1 MARTV
6 LDGAWEVVDEW
17 ATTQEPRT
25 EIFSLS
31 FDVRGDD
38 YRYSFQEGW
47 AVINTDE
54 RLLIGDEIVGR
65 NTLYDVMKKLPDVD
79 FTELSEENKTLLKRL
94 VNGITSEVGRALV
107 GVAFLQLTIKSIA
120 PDQSIRLHKGTTRR
134 GSFSWVDGIS
144 MRTIDSTY
152 STPFLREQGLLNV
165 NKFGVFMTRSLA
177 ENYPYSKLY
186 KAEMRGPFTEWI
198 DIVDAIEDESMPAE
212 LGLYYLMAQ
221 LKNKSDAFNSMADEA
236 VALAEKYSDKSFE
249 GISKFMKDFFNE
261 TDYSARAFE
270 IVIHGFMQA
279 MDESHLLGDLDLVP
293 MSQMRS
299 ANKKHGN
306 IGDVELK
313 DGRVIVEA
321 WDAKYGKPYLR
332 DELEELRD
340 KILTSPGVKVA
351 GFIVDSEVDRRRDV
365 INRAEEI
372 SLETGVEIELFSFDE
387 WVAYQTKRIAKS
399 ELDKVADRWLL
410 AVVESFAQRRLD
422 IAPLDEPCEAWV
434 SDLIKKLK

>member
-1 MARTV
+1 MGKEKEKDNSH
-6 LDGAWEVVDEW
+6 LDVYLDRYELHRNDVVTTYYEGFQNA
-17 ATTQEPRT
+17 ATQQ
-25 EIFSLS
+25 
-31 FDVRGDD
+31 
-38 YRYSFQEGW
+38 RYEK
-47 AVINTDE
+47 INTE
-54 RLLIGDEIVGR
+54 LANGY
-65 NTLYDVMKKLPDVD
+65 LYKIMEKLPDVD
-79 FTELSEENKTLLKRL
+79 FAELSEENKVLLRRL

-107 GVAFLQLTIKSIA
+107 GVAFLQLTIKSIT

-186 KAEMRGPFTEWI
+186 KAEMRGPFAEWI
-198 DIVDAIEDESMPAE
+198 DIVDAIEDESMPAL
-212 LGLYYLMAQ
+212 LGLYYLMAL
-221 LKNKSDAFNSMADEA
+221 LKNKSDAFNKMADEA
-236 VALAEKYSDKSFE
+236 VELASKYEDKSFG
-249 GISKFMKDFFNE
+249 GISALMKSFFNDTE
-261 TDYSARAFE
+261 YSARAFE

-279 MDESHLLGDLDLVP
+279 MAESNMIGDLDLVP

-313 DGRVIVEA
+313 DGRVIVES

-351 GFIVDSEVDRRRDV
+351 GFIVDGEVDRRKDIV
-365 INRAEEI
+365 ERAEEI
-372 SLETGVEIELFSFDE
+372 SVETGVDIQLFSFDE
-387 WVAYQTKRIAKS
+387 WIQYQTQRIADS
-399 ELDKVADRWLL
+399 QLDRIAGRWLI
-410 AVVESFAQRRLD
+410 AVVESFAQRRPE
-422 IAPLDEPCEAWV
+422 IAPIDEPCEAWV
-434 SDLIKKLK
+434 KDLIEKLK

>member
-1 MARTV
+1 MSKDKDNSH
-6 LDGAWEVVDEW
+6 LDVYLDRYELHRNDEITTYYEGFQNA
-17 ATTQEPRT
+17 ATQR
-25 EIFSLS
+25 
-31 FDVRGDD
+31 
-38 YRYSFQEGW
+38 RYEK
-47 AVINTDE
+47 INTE
-54 RLLIGDEIVGR
+54 LSNGY
-65 NTLYDVMKKLPDVD
+65 LYKIMEKLSDVD
-79 FTELSEENKTLLKRL
+79 FAELSEENKVLLRRL

-107 GVAFLQLTIKSIA
+107 GVAFLQLTIKSIT

-186 KAEMRGPFTEWI
+186 KAEMRGPFAEWI
-198 DIVDAIEDESMPAE
+198 DIVDAIEDKSMPAL
-212 LGLYYLMAQ
+212 LGLYYLMAL
-221 LKNKSDAFNSMADEA
+221 LKNKSDAFNKMADEA
-236 VALAEKYSDKSFE
+236 VELALKYKDISFGSIAALMKSFYNDTE
-249 GISKFMKDFFNE
+249 
-261 TDYSARAFE
+261 YSARAFE

-279 MDESHLLGDLDLVP
+279 MAESNMIGDLDLVP

-313 DGRVIVEA
+313 DGRVIVES

-340 KILTSPGVKVA
+340 KILTSPGVKIA
-351 GFIVDSEVDRRRDV
+351 GFIVDGEVDRRKDIV
-365 INRAEEI
+365 DRAEEI
-372 SLETGVEIELFSFDE
+372 SLETGVDIQLFSFDE
-387 WVAYQTKRIAKS
+387 WIRYQTQRIADS
-399 ELDKVADRWLL
+399 QLDKISSRWLI
-410 AVVESFAQRRLD
+410 AVVESFAQRRPE
-422 IAPLDEPCEAWV
+422 IAPIDEPCEAWV
-434 SDLIKKLK
+434 KDLIKKLK

>member
-1 MARTV
+1 MPSKNSDNSH
-6 LDGAWEVVDEW
+6 LDVYLDRYELHQNDVVTTYYEGFQNA
-17 ATTQEPRT
+17 ATQQ
-25 EIFSLS
+25 
-31 FDVRGDD
+31 
-38 YRYSFQEGW
+38 RYEK
-47 AVINTDE
+47 INTA
-54 RLLIGDEIVGR
+54 LSNGY
-65 NTLYDVMKKLPDVD
+65 LYDVMKKLPDVD
-79 FTELSEENKTLLKRL
+79 FAELSEENKTLLKRL

-212 LGLYYLMAQ
+212 LGLYYLMAL
-221 LKNKSDAFNSMADEA
+221 LKNKSDVFNSMADEA
-236 VALAEKYSDKSFE
+236 VALAEKYGDKSFE
-249 GISKFMKDFFNE
+249 GITMFMKDFFNE

-399 ELDKVADRWLL
+399 ELDKVAVRWLL

-422 IAPLDEPCEAWV
+422 IAPIDEPCEAWV

>member
-1 MARTV
+1 MGKNIDNSH
-6 LDGAWEVVDEW
+6 LDVYLDRYELHRNDVVTTYYEGFQNA
-17 ATTQEPRT
+17 ATQQRYEKINN
-25 EIFSLS
+25 ELS
-31 FDVRGDD
+31 NG
-38 YRYSFQEGW
+38 Y
-47 AVINTDE
+47 
-54 RLLIGDEIVGR
+54 
-65 NTLYDVMKKLPDVD
+65 LYKIMEKLPDVD
-79 FTELSEENKTLLKRL
+79 FAELSEENKVLLRRL

-107 GVAFLQLTIKSIA
+107 GVAFLQLTIKSIT

-186 KAEMRGPFTEWI
+186 KAEMRGPFAEWI
-198 DIVDAIEDESMPAE
+198 DIVDAIEDESMPAL
-212 LGLYYLMAQ
+212 LGLYYLMAL
-221 LKNKSDAFNSMADEA
+221 LKNKSDAFNKMADEA
-236 VALAEKYSDKSFE
+236 VELASKYEDKSFG
-249 GISKFMKDFFNE
+249 GISALMKSFFNDTE
-261 TDYSARAFE
+261 YSARAFE

-279 MDESHLLGDLDLVP
+279 MAESNMIGDLDLVP

-313 DGRVIVEA
+313 DGRVIVES

-332 DELEELRD
+332 DELEELRE

-351 GFIVDSEVDRRRDV
+351 GFIVDGEVDRRKDIV
-365 INRAEEI
+365 ERAEEI
-372 SLETGVEIELFSFDE
+372 SVETGVDIQLLSFDE
-387 WVAYQTKRIAKS
+387 WIQYQTQRIADS
-399 ELDKVADRWLL
+399 QLDRIAGRWLI
-410 AVVESFAQRRLD
+410 AVVESFAQRRPE
-422 IAPLDEPCEAWV
+422 IAPIDEPCEAWV
-434 SDLIKKLK
+434 KDLIEKLK

>member
-1 MARTV
+1 MPSKNSDNSH
-6 LDGAWEVVDEW
+6 LDVYLDRYELHQNDVVTTYYEGFQNA
-17 ATTQEPRT
+17 ATQQ
-25 EIFSLS
+25 
-31 FDVRGDD
+31 
-38 YRYSFQEGW
+38 RYEK
-47 AVINTDE
+47 INTA
-54 RLLIGDEIVGR
+54 LSNGY
-65 NTLYDVMKKLPDVD
+65 LYDVMKKLPDVD
-79 FTELSEENKTLLKRL
+79 FAELSEENKTLLKRL

-198 DIVDAIEDESMPAE
+198 AIEDESMPAE
-212 LGLYYLMAQ
+212 LGLYYLMAL
-221 LKNKSDAFNSMADEA
+221 LKNKSDAFSSMADEA
-236 VALAEKYSDKSFE
+236 VALAEKYGDKSFE
-249 GISKFMKDFFNE
+249 GITKFMKDFFNE

-365 INRAEEI
+365 INKAEEI

-399 ELDKVADRWLL
+399 ELDKVAARWLL

-422 IAPLDEPCEAWV
+422 IAPIDEPCEAWV

>member
-1 MARTV
+1 MNKDNDNSH
-6 LDGAWEVVDEW
+6 LDVYLDRYELHRNDVVTTYYEGFQNA
-17 ATTQEPRT
+17 ATQQ
-25 EIFSLS
+25 
-31 FDVRGDD
+31 
-38 YRYSFQEGW
+38 RYEK
-47 AVINTDE
+47 INTE
-54 RLLIGDEIVGR
+54 LSNGY
-65 NTLYDVMKKLPDVD
+65 LYKIMEKLPDVD
-79 FTELSEENKTLLKRL
+79 FAELSEENKVLLRRL

-107 GVAFLQLTIKSIA
+107 GVAFLQLTIKSIT

-186 KAEMRGPFTEWI
+186 KAEMRGPFAEWI
-198 DIVDAIEDESMPAE
+198 DIVDAIEDESMPAL
-212 LGLYYLMAQ
+212 LGLYYLMAL
-221 LKNKSDAFNSMADEA
+221 LKNKSDAFNKMADEA
-236 VALAEKYSDKSFE
+236 VELASKYKDTSFKGISDLMKSF
-249 GISKFMKDFFNE
+249 FNDTE
-261 TDYSARAFE
+261 YSARAFE

-279 MDESHLLGDLDLVP
+279 MAESNMIGDLDLVP

-313 DGRVIVEA
+313 DGRVIVES

-351 GFIVDSEVDRRRDV
+351 GFIVDGEVDRRKDIV
-365 INRAEEI
+365 DRAEEI
-372 SLETGVEIELFSFDE
+372 SVETGVDIQLFSFDE
-387 WVAYQTKRIAKS
+387 WVQYQTQRIADS
-399 ELDKVADRWLL
+399 QLDRIASRWLI
-410 AVVESFAQRRLD
+410 AVVESFAQRRPE
-422 IAPLDEPCEAWV
+422 IAPIDEPCEAWV
-434 SDLIKKLK
+434 KDLIEKLK

>member
-1 MARTV
+1 MGKNIDNSH
-6 LDGAWEVVDEW
+6 LDVYLDRYELHRNDVVTTYYEGFQNA
-17 ATTQEPRT
+17 ATQQRYEKINN
-25 EIFSLS
+25 ELS
-31 FDVRGDD
+31 NG
-38 YRYSFQEGW
+38 Y
-47 AVINTDE
+47 
-54 RLLIGDEIVGR
+54 
-65 NTLYDVMKKLPDVD
+65 LYKIMEKLPDVD
-79 FTELSEENKTLLKRL
+79 FAELSEENKVLLRRL

-107 GVAFLQLTIKSIA
+107 GVAFLQLTIKSIT

-186 KAEMRGPFTEWI
+186 KAEMRGPFAEWI
-198 DIVDAIEDESMPAE
+198 DIVDAIEDESMPAL
-212 LGLYYLMAQ
+212 LGLYYLMAL
-221 LKNKSDAFNSMADEA
+221 LKNKSDAFNKMADEA
-236 VALAEKYSDKSFE
+236 VELASKYEDKSFG
-249 GISKFMKDFFNE
+249 GISALMKSFFNDTE
-261 TDYSARAFE
+261 YSARAFE

-279 MDESHLLGDLDLVP
+279 MAESNMIGDLDLVP

-313 DGRVIVEA
+313 DGRVIVES

-351 GFIVDSEVDRRRDV
+351 GFIVDGEVDRRKDIV
-365 INRAEEI
+365 ERAEEI
-372 SLETGVEIELFSFDE
+372 SVETGVDIQLFSFDE
-387 WVAYQTKRIAKS
+387 WIQYQTQRIADS
-399 ELDKVADRWLL
+399 QLDRIAGRWLV
-410 AVVESFAQRRLD
+410 AVVESFAQRRPE
-422 IAPLDEPCEAWV
+422 IAPIDEPCEAWV
-434 SDLIKKLK
+434 KDLIEKLK

>member
-1 MARTV
+1 MPSKNSDNSH
-6 LDGAWEVVDEW
+6 LDVYLDRYELHQNDVVTTYYEGFQNA
-17 ATTQEPRT
+17 ATQQ
-25 EIFSLS
+25 
-31 FDVRGDD
+31 
-38 YRYSFQEGW
+38 RYEK
-47 AVINTDE
+47 INTA
-54 RLLIGDEIVGR
+54 LSNGY
-65 NTLYDVMKKLPDVD
+65 LYDVMKKLPDVD
-79 FTELSEENKTLLKRL
+79 FAELSEENKTLLKRL

-152 STPFLREQGLLNV
+152 STPFLRKQGLLNV

-212 LGLYYLMAQ
+212 LGLYYLMAL

-236 VALAEKYSDKSFE
+236 VALAEKYGDKSFE
-249 GISKFMKDFFNE
+249 GITKFMKDFFNE

-293 MSQMRS
+293 IISTNQFQYMMRTMSK
-299 ANKKHGN
+299 NGN
-306 IGDVELK
+306 RTHEPGDKPGEIGDTIFQAALDMLFEGGYLTVRELLK
-313 DGRVIVEA
+313 EFGR
-321 WDAKYGKPYLR
+321 YGIYLSQHDLENLMYLR
-332 DELEELRD
+332 EGTLYQE
-340 KILTSPGVKVA
+340 PKVIP
-351 GFIVDSEVDRRRDV
+351 FM
-365 INRAEEI
+365 
-372 SLETGVEIELFSFDE
+372 T
-387 WVAYQTKRIAKS
+387 
-399 ELDKVADRWLL
+399 
-410 AVVESFAQRRLD
+410 
-422 IAPLDEPCEAWV
+422 
-434 SDLIKKLK
+434 IKKDTE

>member
-1 MARTV
+1 MGKEKEKDNSH
-6 LDGAWEVVDEW
+6 LDVYLDRYELHRNDVVTTYYEGFQNA
-17 ATTQEPRT
+17 ATQQ
-25 EIFSLS
+25 
-31 FDVRGDD
+31 
-38 YRYSFQEGW
+38 RYEK
-47 AVINTDE
+47 INTE
-54 RLLIGDEIVGR
+54 LANGY
-65 NTLYDVMKKLPDVD
+65 LYKIMEKLPDVD
-79 FTELSEENKTLLKRL
+79 FAELSEENKVLLRRL

-107 GVAFLQLTIKSIA
+107 GVAFLQLTIKSIT

-186 KAEMRGPFTEWI
+186 KAEMRGPFAEWI
-198 DIVDAIEDESMPAE
+198 DIVDAIEDESMPAL
-212 LGLYYLMAQ
+212 LGLYYLMAL
-221 LKNKSDAFNSMADEA
+221 LKNKSDAFNKMADEA
-236 VALAEKYSDKSFE
+236 VELASKYEDKSFG
-249 GISKFMKDFFNE
+249 GISALMKSFFNDTE
-261 TDYSARAFE
+261 YSARAFE

-279 MDESHLLGDLDLVP
+279 MAESNMIGDLDLVP

-313 DGRVIVEA
+313 DGRVIVES

-351 GFIVDSEVDRRRDV
+351 GFIVDGEVDRRKDIV
-365 INRAEEI
+365 ERAEEI
-372 SLETGVEIELFSFDE
+372 SVETGVDIQLFSFDE
-387 WVAYQTKRIAKS
+387 CVQYQTQRIADS
-399 ELDKVADRWLL
+399 QLDRIAGRWLI
-410 AVVESFAQRRLD
+410 AVVESFAQRRPE
-422 IAPLDEPCEAWV
+422 IAPIDEPCEAWV
-434 SDLIKKLK
+434 KDLIEILK

>member
-1 MARTV
+1 MGKEKEKDNSH
-6 LDGAWEVVDEW
+6 LDVYLDRYELHRNDVVTTYYEGFQNA
-17 ATTQEPRT
+17 ATQQ
-25 EIFSLS
+25 
-31 FDVRGDD
+31 
-38 YRYSFQEGW
+38 RYEK
-47 AVINTDE
+47 INTE
-54 RLLIGDEIVGR
+54 LANGY
-65 NTLYDVMKKLPDVD
+65 LYKIMEKLPDVD
-79 FTELSEENKTLLKRL
+79 FAELSEENKVLLRRL

-107 GVAFLQLTIKSIA
+107 GVAFLQLIIKSIT

-186 KAEMRGPFTEWI
+186 KAEMRGPFAEWI
-198 DIVDAIEDESMPAE
+198 DIVDAIEDESMPAL
-212 LGLYYLMAQ
+212 LGLYYLMAL
-221 LKNKSDAFNSMADEA
+221 LKNKSDVFNKMADEA
-236 VALAEKYSDKSFE
+236 VELASKYEDKSFG
-249 GISKFMKDFFNE
+249 GISALMKSFFNDTE
-261 TDYSARAFE
+261 YSARVFE

-279 MDESHLLGDLDLVP
+279 MAESNMIGDLDLVP

-313 DGRVIVEA
+313 DGRVIVES

-351 GFIVDSEVDRRRDV
+351 GFIVDGEVDRRKDIV
-365 INRAEEI
+365 ERAEEI
-372 SLETGVEIELFSFDE
+372 SVETGADIQLFSFDE
-387 WVAYQTKRIAKS
+387 WIQYQTQRIADS
-399 ELDKVADRWLL
+399 QLDRIAGRWLI
-410 AVVESFAQRRLD
+410 AVVESFAQRRPE
-422 IAPLDEPCEAWV
+422 IAPIDEPCEAWV
-434 SDLIKKLK
+434 KDLIEKLK

>member
-1 MARTV
+1 MNKGNDNSH
-6 LDGAWEVVDEW
+6 LDVYLDRYELHRNDVVTTYYEGFQNA
-17 ATTQEPRT
+17 ATQQ
-25 EIFSLS
+25 
-31 FDVRGDD
+31 
-38 YRYSFQEGW
+38 RYEK
-47 AVINTDE
+47 INTE
-54 RLLIGDEIVGR
+54 LSNGY
-65 NTLYDVMKKLPDVD
+65 LYKIMEKLPDVD
-79 FTELSEENKTLLKRL
+79 FAELSEENKVLLRRL

-107 GVAFLQLTIKSIA
+107 GVAFLQLTIKSIT

-186 KAEMRGPFTEWI
+186 KAEMRGPFAEWI
-198 DIVDAIEDESMPAE
+198 DIVDAIEDESMPAL
-212 LGLYYLMAQ
+212 LGLYYLMAL
-221 LKNKSDAFNSMADEA
+221 LKNKSDAFNKMADEA
-236 VALAEKYSDKSFE
+236 VELASKYKDTSFKGISDLMKSF
-249 GISKFMKDFFNE
+249 FNDTE
-261 TDYSARAFE
+261 YSARAFE

-279 MDESHLLGDLDLVP
+279 MAESNMIGDLDLVP

-313 DGRVIVEA
+313 DGRVIVES

-351 GFIVDSEVDRRRDV
+351 GFIVDGEVDRRKDIV
-365 INRAEEI
+365 DRAEEI
-372 SLETGVEIELFSFDE
+372 SVETGVDIQLFSFDE
-387 WVAYQTKRIAKS
+387 WVQYQTQRIADS
-399 ELDKVADRWLL
+399 QLDRIASRWLI
-410 AVVESFAQRRLD
+410 AVVESFAQRRPE
-422 IAPLDEPCEAWV
+422 IAPIDEPCEAWV
-434 SDLIKKLK
+434 KDLIEKLK

>member
-1 MARTV
+1 MGKNIDNSH
-6 LDGAWEVVDEW
+6 LDVYLDRYELHRNDVVTTYYEGFQNA
-17 ATTQEPRT
+17 ATQQRYEKINN
-25 EIFSLS
+25 ELS
-31 FDVRGDD
+31 NG
-38 YRYSFQEGW
+38 Y
-47 AVINTDE
+47 
-54 RLLIGDEIVGR
+54 
-65 NTLYDVMKKLPDVD
+65 LYKIMEKLPDVD
-79 FTELSEENKTLLKRL
+79 FAELSEENKVLLRRL

-107 GVAFLQLTIKSIA
+107 GVAFLQLTIKSIT

-186 KAEMRGPFTEWI
+186 KAEMRGPFAEWI
-198 DIVDAIEDESMPAE
+198 DIVDAIEDESMPAL
-212 LGLYYLMAQ
+212 LGLYYLMAL
-221 LKNKSDAFNSMADEA
+221 LKNKSDAFNKMADEA
-236 VALAEKYSDKSFE
+236 VELASKYEDKSFG
-249 GISKFMKDFFNE
+249 GISALMKSFFNDTE
-261 TDYSARAFE
+261 YSARAFE

-279 MDESHLLGDLDLVP
+279 MAESNMIGDLDLVP

-313 DGRVIVEA
+313 DGRVIVES

-351 GFIVDSEVDRRRDV
+351 GFIVDGEVDRRKDIV
-365 INRAEEI
+365 ERAEEI
-372 SLETGVEIELFSFDE
+372 SVETGVDIQLFSFDE
-387 WVAYQTKRIAKS
+387 WIQYQTQRIADS
-399 ELDKVADRWLL
+399 QLDRIAGRWLI
-410 AVVESFAQRRLD
+410 AVVESFAQRRPE
-422 IAPLDEPCEAWV
+422 IAPIDEPCEAWV
-434 SDLIKKLK
+434 KDLIEKLK

>member
-1 MARTV
+1 MGKEKEKDNSH
-6 LDGAWEVVDEW
+6 LDVYLDRYELHRNDVVTTYYEGFQNA
-17 ATTQEPRT
+17 ATQQ
-25 EIFSLS
+25 
-31 FDVRGDD
+31 
-38 YRYSFQEGW
+38 RYEK
-47 AVINTDE
+47 INTE
-54 RLLIGDEIVGR
+54 LANGY
-65 NTLYDVMKKLPDVD
+65 LYKIMEKLPDVD
-79 FTELSEENKTLLKRL
+79 FAELSEENKVLLRRL

-107 GVAFLQLTIKSIA
+107 GVAFLQLTIKSIT

-186 KAEMRGPFTEWI
+186 KAEMRGPFAEWI
-198 DIVDAIEDESMPAE
+198 DIVDAIEDESMPAL
-212 LGLYYLMAQ
+212 LGLYYLMAL
-221 LKNKSDAFNSMADEA
+221 LKNKSDAFNKMADEA
-236 VALAEKYSDKSFE
+236 VELASKYEDKSFG
-249 GISKFMKDFFNE
+249 GISALMKSFFNDTE
-261 TDYSARAFE
+261 YSARAFE

-279 MDESHLLGDLDLVP
+279 MAESNMIGDLDLVP

-313 DGRVIVEA
+313 DGRVIVES

-351 GFIVDSEVDRRRDV
+351 GFIVDGEVDRRKDIV
-365 INRAEEI
+365 ERAEEI
-372 SLETGVEIELFSFDE
+372 SVETGVDIQLFSFDE
-387 WVAYQTKRIAKS
+387 WIQYQTQRIADS
-399 ELDKVADRWLL
+399 QLDRIASRWLI
-410 AVVESFAQRRLD
+410 AVVESFAQRRPE
-422 IAPLDEPCEAWV
+422 IAPIDEPCEAWV
-434 SDLIKKLK
+434 KDLIEKLK

>member
-1 MARTV
+1 MSKEKDKDNTH
-6 LDGAWEVVDEW
+6 LDVYLDRYELHRNDLVTTYYEGFQNV
-17 ATTQEPRT
+17 ATQLRYEKINR
-25 EIFSLS
+25 ELS
-31 FDVRGDD
+31 NG
-38 YRYSFQEGW
+38 Y
-47 AVINTDE
+47 
-54 RLLIGDEIVGR
+54 
-65 NTLYDVMKKLPDVD
+65 LYKIMEKLPDVD
-79 FTELSEENKTLLKRL
+79 FSELSEENKVLLRKL

-107 GVAFLQLTIKSIA
+107 GVAFLQLTIKSIT

-186 KAEMRGPFTEWI
+186 KAEMRGPFAEWI
-198 DIVDAIEDESMPAE
+198 DIVDAIEDESLPAQ
-212 LGLYYLMAQ
+212 LGLYYLMAL
-221 LKNKSDAFNSMADEA
+221 LKNKSDAFNKMADEA
-236 VALAEKYSDKSFE
+236 VELASKYKEKSFE
-249 GISKFMKDFFNE
+249 EISSLMKAFFNDTE
-261 TDYSARAFE
+261 YSARAFE

-279 MDESHLLGDLDLVP
+279 MAESDMLGDLDLVP

-313 DGRVIVEA
+313 DGRVIVES

-351 GFIVDSEVDRRRDV
+351 GFIVDSEVDRRKDIV
-365 INRAEEI
+365 DRAEEI
-372 SLETGVEIELFSFDE
+372 SSETGVDIQLFSFDE
-387 WVAYQTKRIAKS
+387 WIQYQTQRITDSQLDRIAS
-399 ELDKVADRWLL
+399 RWLI
-410 AVVESFAQRRLD
+410 AVVESFAQRRTE
-422 IAPLDEPCEAWV
+422 IAPIDEPCEAWV
-434 SDLIKKLK
+434 KDLIEKLK

>member
-1 MARTV
+1 MNKGNDNSH
-6 LDGAWEVVDEW
+6 LDVYLDRYELHRNDVVTTYYEGFQNA
-17 ATTQEPRT
+17 ATQQ
-25 EIFSLS
+25 
-31 FDVRGDD
+31 
-38 YRYSFQEGW
+38 RYEK
-47 AVINTDE
+47 INTE
-54 RLLIGDEIVGR
+54 LSNGY
-65 NTLYDVMKKLPDVD
+65 LYKIMEKLPDVD
-79 FTELSEENKTLLKRL
+79 FAELSEENKVLLRRL

-107 GVAFLQLTIKSIA
+107 GVAFLQLTIKSIT

-186 KAEMRGPFTEWI
+186 KAEMRGPFAEWI
-198 DIVDAIEDESMPAE
+198 DIVDAIEDESMPAL
-212 LGLYYLMAQ
+212 LGLYYLMAL
-221 LKNKSDAFNSMADEA
+221 LKNKSDAFNKMADEA
-236 VALAEKYSDKSFE
+236 VELASKYKDTSFKGISDLMKSF
-249 GISKFMKDFFNE
+249 FNDTE
-261 TDYSARAFE
+261 YSARAFE

-279 MDESHLLGDLDLVP
+279 MAESNMIGDLDLVP

-313 DGRVIVEA
+313 DGRVIVES

-351 GFIVDSEVDRRRDV
+351 GFIVDREVDRRKDIV
-365 INRAEEI
+365 DRAEEI
-372 SLETGVEIELFSFDE
+372 SVETGVDIQLFSFDE
-387 WVAYQTKRIAKS
+387 WVQYQTQRIADS
-399 ELDKVADRWLL
+399 QLDRIASRWLI
-410 AVVESFAQRRLD
+410 AVVESFAQRRPE
-422 IAPLDEPCEAWV
+422 IAPIDEPCEAWV
-434 SDLIKKLK
+434 KDLIEKLK

>member
-1 MARTV
+1 MKKDADNSH
-6 LDGAWEVVDEW
+6 LDVYLDRYELHQNEVV
-17 ATTQEPRT
+17 TTYYEGFQNADT
-25 EIFSLS
+25 QQ
-31 FDVRGDD
+31 
-38 YRYSFQEGW
+38 RYEK
-47 AVINTDE
+47 INTELAD
-54 RLLIGDEIVGR
+54 GY
-65 NTLYDVMKKLPDVD
+65 LYKTMEKLPEVD
-79 FTELSEENKTLLKRL
+79 FTELSEENKFLLRRL

-107 GVAFLQLTIKSIA
+107 GVAFLQLTIKSIT

-186 KAEMRGPFTEWI
+186 KAEMRGPFAEWI
-198 DIVDAIEDESMPAE
+198 DIVDAIEDERMPAL
-212 LGLYYLMAQ
+212 LGLYYLMAL
-221 LKNKSDAFNSMADEA
+221 LKNKSDAFNTMADKAIE
-236 VALAEKYSDKSFE
+236 LASKYKDQSF
-249 GISKFMKDFFNE
+249 GSVSAFMKAFFNDTE
-261 TDYSARAFE
+261 YSARAFE

-279 MDESHLLGDLDLVP
+279 MAESNMIGDLDLVP

-313 DGRVIVEA
+313 DGRVIVES

-351 GFIVDSEVDRRRDV
+351 GFIVDGEVDRRRDIV
-365 INRAEEI
+365 DRAEEI
-372 SLETGVEIELFSFDE
+372 SVETGVDIQLLSFDE
-387 WVAYQTKRIAKS
+387 WIKYQTQRIADS
-399 ELDKVADRWLL
+399 QLNRIASRWLM
-410 AVVESFAQRRLD
+410 AVVESFAQRRPD
-422 IAPLDEPCEAWV
+422 IAPIDEPCEAWV
-434 SDLIKKLK
+434 KDLIEKLK

>member
-1 MARTV
+1 MGKEKEKDNSH
-6 LDGAWEVVDEW
+6 LDVYLDRYELHRNDVVTTYYEGFQNA
-17 ATTQEPRT
+17 ATQQ
-25 EIFSLS
+25 
-31 FDVRGDD
+31 
-38 YRYSFQEGW
+38 RYEK
-47 AVINTDE
+47 INTE
-54 RLLIGDEIVGR
+54 LANGY
-65 NTLYDVMKKLPDVD
+65 LYKIMEKLPDVD
-79 FTELSEENKTLLKRL
+79 FAELSEENKVLLRRL

-107 GVAFLQLTIKSIA
+107 GVAFLQLTIKSIT

-152 STPFLREQGLLNV
+152 STPFLREQSLLNV

-186 KAEMRGPFTEWI
+186 KAEMRGPFAEWI
-198 DIVDAIEDESMPAE
+198 DIVDAIEDESMPAL
-212 LGLYYLMAQ
+212 LGLYYLMAL
-221 LKNKSDAFNSMADEA
+221 LKNKSDAFNKMADEA
-236 VALAEKYSDKSFE
+236 VELASKYEDKSFG
-249 GISKFMKDFFNE
+249 GISALMKSFFNDTE
-261 TDYSARAFE
+261 YSARAFE

-279 MDESHLLGDLDLVP
+279 MAESNMIGDLDLVP

-313 DGRVIVEA
+313 DGRVIVES

-351 GFIVDSEVDRRRDV
+351 GFIVDGEVDRRKDIV
-365 INRAEEI
+365 ERAEEI
-372 SLETGVEIELFSFDE
+372 SVETGVDIQLFSFDE
-387 WVAYQTKRIAKS
+387 WIQYQTQRIADS
-399 ELDKVADRWLL
+399 QLDRIASRWLI
-410 AVVESFAQRRLD
+410 AVVESFAQRRPE
-422 IAPLDEPCEAWV
+422 IAPIDEPCEAWV
-434 SDLIKKLK
+434 KDLIEKLK